1 MADTGAPRYPVIHVT
16 SDVGINEPG
25 IVEIRDGYT
34 GQTYYADAEESAWCE
49 AIKNRGE
56 K

>member
-1 MADTGAPRYPVIHVT
+1 MADNGAPVYPVIHVT

-25 IVEIRDGYT
+25 IVQIRDEYT
-34 GQTYYADAEESAWCE
+34 GQTYYADQETYLD
-49 AIKNRGE
+49 AIKNNPN